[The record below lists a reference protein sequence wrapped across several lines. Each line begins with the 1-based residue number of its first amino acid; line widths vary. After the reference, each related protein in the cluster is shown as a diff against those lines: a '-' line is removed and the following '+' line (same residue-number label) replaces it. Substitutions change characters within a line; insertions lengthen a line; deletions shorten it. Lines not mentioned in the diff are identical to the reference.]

1 MKGGARVQLWDLA
14 QKYAEPLHLYLGVLL
29 VLGIT
34 YVGQIP
40 EKYAYQ
46 ANSVLGRLFLFF
58 VAIFVADT
66 YSWIYGVLMALFVV
80 LLIAVSPRTRSEA
93 FQGSGRSMNDIG
105 DTDIKIVSQKKR
117 WWSEEIL
124 QENPIGIEEEKV
136 KTSAIQDAGSSSPN
150 STTSSK

>member
-1 MKGGARVQLWDLA
+1 MKGGARLQLWDLA

-40 EKYAYQ
+40 DKYAYQ
-46 ANSVLGRLFLFF
+46 ANSVLGRLLLFF
-58 VAIFVADT
+58 AAIFVADT

-80 LLIAVSPRTRSEA
+80 LLIAVSPRTRAEG
-93 FQGSGRSMNDIG
+93 FQGSDRSMNDAG
-105 DTDIKIVSQKKR
+105 DTDIKIVTQKKR
-117 WWSEEIL
+117 WWSEEVL

-136 KTSAIQDAGSSSPN
+136 KTSAIQDAGSSSSN
-150 STTSSK
+150 STTSSR

>member
-1 MKGGARVQLWDLA
+1 MQLWDLA

-93 FQGSGRSMNDIG
+93 FQGSARSMNDIG

-117 WWSEEIL
+117 WWSEEVL

-136 KTSAIQDAGSSSPN
+136 KTSAIQDAGSSSSN
-150 STTSSK
+150 STTSSR

>member
-1 MKGGARVQLWDLA
+1 MQLWDLA

-46 ANSVLGRLFLFF
+46 ANSVIGRLFLFF

-93 FQGSGRSMNDIG
+93 FQDSGRSMNDIG

-117 WWSEEIL
+117 WWSEEVL

-136 KTSAIQDAGSSSPN
+136 KTSAIQDAGSSSSN